1 MPVSLVPTENNSM
14 LALSGD
20 ITPELFQSVAGKS
33 LELYGDA
40 YISNKID
47 EHIQLDHQKN
57 NSRKMADEIVP
68 DNEKTF
74 DDYMFQ
80 AYVGSLTIVGLFV
93 LFRFIQKS

>member
-20 ITPELFQSVAGKS
+20 ITPELFQNIAGKS
-33 LELYGDA
+33 LELYDQA
-40 YISNKID
+40 YISNKMED
-47 EHIQLDHQKN
+47 HIHFDHQKKN
-57 NSRKMADEIVP
+57 HRKMVQEPEP
-68 DNEKTF
+68 DKKSF